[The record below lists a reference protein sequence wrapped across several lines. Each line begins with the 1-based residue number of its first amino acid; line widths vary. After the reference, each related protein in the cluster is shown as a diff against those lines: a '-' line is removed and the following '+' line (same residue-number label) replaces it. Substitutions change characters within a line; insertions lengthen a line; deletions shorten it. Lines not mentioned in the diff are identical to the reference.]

1 MSVNHIQEHEPP
13 TDPHIKEESER
24 VLTVFTTDRILILKR
39 LINQLRDMRKQ
50 TIKSDDMTEEQLYYL
65 QEGFR
70 KGLCA
75 AAMMMADE
83 LDKEYS
89 ELLYSIDQFLY
100 SMDQKELF
108 LEKEECWWHTHDNL
122 DIG

>member
-1 MSVNHIQEHEPP
+1 MSINFIPDHDAPDNAPHRRNVNQ
-13 TDPHIKEESER
+13 DN
-24 VLTVFTTDRILILKR
+24 LAVFTADRIMILR
-39 LINQLRDMRKQ
+39 WLINRVRDMRKQ
-50 TIKSDDMTEEQLYYL
+50 TIKSDDMTNEQLYYL

-70 KGLCA
+70 EGLCA

-89 ELLYSIDQFLY
+89 EFLDG
-100 SMDQKELF
+100 MDQKESF

-122 DIG
+122 DIRSEERL

>member
-13 TDPHIKEESER
+13 TAPHRKEASER
-24 VLTVFTTDRILILKR
+24 ALTVFTADRILIIKW
-39 LINQLRDMRKQ
+39 LINRVRDMRKQ

-70 KGLCA
+70 EGLCA

-89 ELLYSIDQFLY
+89 EILDGIDQEE
-100 SMDQKELF
+100 SF
-108 LEKEECWWHTHDNL
+108 LEKEERWWHTHDNL
-122 DIG
+122 DIGSEESL

>member
-1 MSVNHIQEHEPP
+1 MPINFIPDHDAPDNAPHRRNVNQNN
-13 TDPHIKEESER
+13 
-24 VLTVFTTDRILILKR
+24 LAVFTVDRIMILR
-39 LINQLRDMRKQ
+39 WLINQLRDMRKQ
-50 TIKSDDMTEEQLYYL
+50 TIKSDDMTDEQLYYL

-70 KGLCA
+70 EGLCA

-89 ELLYSIDQFLY
+89 EFLDG
-100 SMDQKELF
+100 MDQKESF

-122 DIG
+122 DIGSEERL